1 MLSSQ
6 RQTEKK
12 YSLRNILIVVQFVI
26 SLGLIMVT
34 LTISHQLNYMK
45 EKDMGFRTTE
55 IVNISLPDNDPV
67 IVDRLKNRINQVP
80 YIQKVS
86 FSNGSPA
93 ANRRTGSFFSYHGA
107 PEGERYMYDI
117 KFVDSSYL
125 DLFDLRLLAGD
136 WFEKY
141 SEADTVTRIVV
152 NESLIKKMGISSP
165 SEAVGKSI
173 LRSSGEQEI
182 IGVIRDFHIESL
194 YEQIIPVA
202 LTIDPEGYYFL
213 SIKYRKGNESEL
225 ISFLEETW
233 KNVFP
238 NEVFVSQFLDEFIT
252 NFYSR
257 EEMTGKLT
265 RWFAFLAILITCLG
279 IFGLVLFMTTK
290 RIKEFGIRKVMGATG
305 RGIISLVARDFLF
318 QILFAFLVATPVAW
332 LFISKWMQNFA
343 YHTSVK
349 LWIFLL
355 PLLTILI
362 ASMIP
367 VFFIT
372 LKAANTNPAE
382 CLRYE

>member
-1 MLSSQ
+1 
-6 RQTEKK
+6 
-12 YSLRNILIVVQFVI
+12 
-26 SLGLIMVT
+26 MVT
-34 LTISHQLNYMK
+34 LTISSQLRYMQ
-45 EKDMGFRTTE
+45 EKDMGFHTTE
-55 IVNISLPDNDPV
+55 IVNVSLPESDPV
-67 IVDRLKNRINQVP
+67 IISRLQNRLKQIP

-93 ANRRTGSFFSYHGA
+93 SNRRTGSFFSYTGA

-117 KFVDSSYL
+117 KYVDSSYL
-125 DLFDLRLLAGD
+125 DLFDLGLLAGD
-136 WFEKY
+136 WFGQY
-141 SEADTVTRIVV
+141 SDADTAMRIVV

-165 SEAVGKSI
+165 PEAIGKTI

-182 IGVIRDFHIESL
+182 IGVIRDFHVQSL
-194 YEQIIPVA
+194 YEQINPVA

-213 SIKYRKGNESEL
+213 SIKYRKGSESEL
-225 ISFLEETW
+225 IPALEETW
-233 KNVFP
+233 RDFFP
-238 NEVFVSQFLDEFIT
+238 NEVFTSQFLDEFIT
-252 NFYSR
+252 SFYSR

-279 IFGLVLFMTTK
+279 IFGLVLFVTTK
-290 RIKEFGIRKVMGATG
+290 RIKEFGVRKVMGATG

-318 QILFAFLVATPVAW
+318 QILFAFFVATPVAW

-349 LWIFLL
+349 LWIFIL
-355 PLLTILI
+355 PLVTILI